1 MTSPHSWST
10 ATCPFTW
17 PLSPQTCILVFFTL
31 HWNFLLASSAYKPN
45 EDSHCTPSLSLPTH
59 HWVSWHGWQRSCEGV
74 ECGCKRVPGAQNSEC
89 KVRRLKTAEFY
100 LRESESVSL
109 LRTKGGLVLK
119 QKVECLQVRRQFMWT
134 VTPREAGKLC
144 LLTHSLPTYFSNC
157 GRTISVGILNLLILF
172 PDEVSVITF
181 NYWSHPFSVFY
192 LLWMS
197 HVKCSHVR
205 ILKKRPIR
213 NNLFCY

>member
-1 MTSPHSWST
+1 MQSW
-10 ATCPFTW
+10 
-17 PLSPQTCILVFFTL
+17 
-31 HWNFLLASSAYKPN
+31 
-45 EDSHCTPSLSLPTH
+45 
-59 HWVSWHGWQRSCEGV
+59 
-74 ECGCKRVPGAQNSEC
+74 
-89 KVRRLKTAEFY
+89 RLKTAEFY

-172 PDEVSVITF
+172 PNEVSVITLTIEATLF
-181 NYWSHPFSVFY
+181 LYFTFCEYPMLSANTSKF
-192 LLWMS
+192 
-197 HVKCSHVR
+197 
-205 ILKKRPIR
+205 KKRPIR